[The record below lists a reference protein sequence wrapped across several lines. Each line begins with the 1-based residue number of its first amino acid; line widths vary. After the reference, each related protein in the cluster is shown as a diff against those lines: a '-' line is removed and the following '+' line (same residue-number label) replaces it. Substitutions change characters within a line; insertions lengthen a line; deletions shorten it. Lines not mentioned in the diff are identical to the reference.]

1 MHANRDG
8 PLETEL
14 VEKAASG
21 DRQAFADLLASRYD
35 FIHAV
40 AWRWCGDR
48 QDAEDVA
55 QEVCI
60 RLATAIRGFKGA
72 SRFGTWLYTITLN
85 AARDQLR
92 KRRREQWRETAYLRE
107 QATLGEGPPED
118 EGTEE
123 LWQAVRRLPDKQ
135 RDAVLLIYG
144 EGLTHAA
151 AAEVLGCAETT
162 ISWHV
167 HEARKRLKVL
177 LRDAA

>member
-1 MHANRDG
+1 M
-8 PLETEL
+8 ETEL

-21 DRQAFADLLASRYD
+21 DRQAFAALVEGRYD

-48 QDAEDVA
+48 QDAEDIA

-60 RLATAIRGFKGA
+60 RLAGAIRGFKGA
-72 SRFGTWLYTITLN
+72 SRFGTWLYTVTLN

-92 KRRREQWRETAYLRE
+92 KRRRAEWRDAAYLRE
-107 QATLGEGPPED
+107 QAVLDDAPADDGN
-118 EGTEE
+118 EE
-123 LWQAVRRLPDKQ
+123 LWQAVRQLPDKQ

-144 EGLTHAA
+144 EGLSHAA
-151 AAEVLGCAETT
+151 AADVLGCAETT

-177 LRDAA
+177 LRDAAA

>member
-1 MHANRDG
+1 M
-8 PLETEL
+8 ETEL

-21 DRQAFADLLASRYD
+21 DRQAFAALVESRYD

-60 RLATAIRGFKGA
+60 RLAGAIRGFKGT
-72 SRFGTWLYTITLN
+72 SRFSTWLYTMTLN
-85 AARDQLR
+85 AARDQMR
-92 KRRREQWRETAYLRE
+92 KRRRAEWRDAAYLRE
-107 QATLGEGPPED
+107 RAVLDDAPADDGN
-118 EGTEE
+118 EE
-123 LWQAVRRLPDKQ
+123 LWQAVRQLPDKQ

-144 EGLTHAA
+144 EGLSHAA
-151 AAEVLGCAETT
+151 AADVLGCAETT

-177 LRDAA
+177 LRDAAA

>member
-1 MHANRDG
+1 M
-8 PLETEL
+8 ETEL
-14 VEKAASG
+14 VEKAAQG
-21 DRQAFADLLASRYD
+21 DRPAFAALIESRYD

-60 RLATAIRGFKGA
+60 RLASAIRGFKGA
-72 SRFGTWLYTITLN
+72 SRFSTWLYSVTLN
-85 AARDQLR
+85 AARDQMR
-92 KRRREQWRETAYLRE
+92 KRRRAEWRDAAYLRE
-107 QATLGEGPPED
+107 QAVLDAGRAED
-118 EGTEE
+118 DGEE
-123 LWQAVRRLPDKQ
+123 LWQAVRQLPDRQ

-144 EGLTHAA
+144 EGLSHAA
-151 AAEVLGCAETT
+151 AADVLGCAETT

>member
-1 MHANRDG
+1 MDA
-8 PLETEL
+8 EL
-14 VEKAASG
+14 IEKAASG
-21 DRQAFADLLASRYD
+21 DRQAFAALVAGRYD

-40 AWRWCGDR
+40 AWRWCGER

-60 RLATAIRGFKGA
+60 KLASAIRGFRGT
-72 SRFGTWLYTITLN
+72 SRFSTWLYTITLN
-85 AARDQLR
+85 VARDHMR
-92 KRRREQWRETAYLRE
+92 KRRRENWRDADYLRE
-107 QATLGEGPPED
+107 QAVAGAGGAEEAGS
-118 EGTEE
+118 EE
-123 LWQAVRRLPDKQ
+123 LWQAVRQLPDKQ

-151 AAEVLGCAETT
+151 AADVLGCAETT

-177 LRDAA
+177 LRDAAA

>member
-1 MHANRDG
+1 M
-8 PLETEL
+8 ETEL

-21 DRQAFADLLASRYD
+21 DRQAFAALIESRYD

-60 RLATAIRGFKGA
+60 RLAHAIRGFKGA
-72 SRFGTWLYTITLN
+72 SRFGTWLYTVTLN
-85 AARDQLR
+85 AARDQMR
-92 KRRREQWRETAYLRE
+92 KRRRAEWRDAAYLRE
-107 QATLGEGPPED
+107 QAVLDDAPAEEGS
-118 EGTEE
+118 EE
-123 LWQAVRRLPDKQ
+123 LWQTVRQLPDKQ

-144 EGLTHAA
+144 EGLSHAA
-151 AAEVLGCAETT
+151 AADVLGCAETT

-177 LRDAA
+177 LRDTAA

>member
-1 MHANRDG
+1 MDA
-8 PLETEL
+8 PLETDL
-14 VEKAASG
+14 VERAASG
-21 DRQAFADLLASRYD
+21 DRQAFAALVESRYD

-55 QEVCI
+55 QEVCM

-72 SRFGTWLYTITLN
+72 SRFGTWLYTVTLN
-85 AARDQLR
+85 AARDQMR
-92 KRRREQWRETAYLRE
+92 KRRRAEWRDATYLRE
-107 QATLGEGPPED
+107 QPGPGGPPED
-118 EGTEE
+118 DGSEE
-123 LWQAVRRLPDKQ
+123 LWQAVRQLPDKQ

-144 EGLTHAA
+144 EGLNHAA

-177 LRDAA
+177 LRDAAA

>member
-1 MHANRDG
+1 M
-8 PLETEL
+8 ETEL
-14 VEKAASG
+14 VEKAAQG
-21 DRQAFADLLASRYD
+21 DRQAFAALIESRYD

-60 RLATAIRGFKGA
+60 RLASAIRGFKGA
-72 SRFGTWLYTITLN
+72 SRFSTWLYSVTLN
-85 AARDQLR
+85 SARDQMR
-92 KRRREQWRETAYLRE
+92 KRRRAEWRDAAYLRE
-107 QATLGEGPPED
+107 QAVLEAGRDED
-118 EGTEE
+118 DGEE
-123 LWQAVRRLPDKQ
+123 LWQAVRQLPDRQ

-144 EGLTHAA
+144 EGLSHAA
-151 AAEVLGCAETT
+151 AADVLGCAETT

>member
-1 MHANRDG
+1 M
-8 PLETEL
+8 ETEL

-21 DRQAFADLLASRYD
+21 DRQAFAALVESRYD

-60 RLATAIRGFKGA
+60 RLAGAIRGFKGA
-72 SRFGTWLYTITLN
+72 SRFGTWLYMVTLN

-92 KRRREQWRETAYLRE
+92 KRRRAEWRDAAYLRE
-107 QATLGEGPPED
+107 RAVLDDAPADDGN
-118 EGTEE
+118 EE
-123 LWQAVRRLPDKQ
+123 LWQAVRQLPDKQ

-144 EGLTHAA
+144 EGLSHAA
-151 AAEVLGCAETT
+151 AADVLGCAETT

-177 LRDAA
+177 LRDAAA

>member
-1 MHANRDG
+1 M
-8 PLETEL
+8 ETEL

-21 DRQAFADLLASRYD
+21 DRQAFAALVEGRYD

-60 RLATAIRGFKGA
+60 RLASAIRGFKGA
-72 SRFGTWLYTITLN
+72 SCFGTWLYSVTLN

-92 KRRREQWRETAYLRE
+92 KRRRAEWRDAAYLRE
-107 QATLGEGPPED
+107 QAVLDDAPADDGN
-118 EGTEE
+118 EE
-123 LWQAVRRLPDKQ
+123 LWQAVRQLPDKQ

-144 EGLTHAA
+144 EGLSHAA
-151 AAEVLGCAETT
+151 AADVLGCAETT

-177 LRDAA
+177 LRDAAA

>member
-1 MHANRDG
+1 M
-8 PLETEL
+8 ETEL
-14 VEKAASG
+14 VEKAALG
-21 DRQAFADLLASRYD
+21 DRQAFAALVESRYD

-60 RLATAIRGFKGA
+60 RLAAAIRGFKGA
-72 SRFGTWLYTITLN
+72 SRFGTWLYTVTLN
-85 AARDQLR
+85 AARDQMR
-92 KRRREQWRETAYLRE
+92 KRRRAEWRDAAYLRE
-107 QATLGEGPPED
+107 QAVLEGGEGEED
-118 EGTEE
+118 NEE
-123 LWQAVRRLPDKQ
+123 LWQAVRQLPDKQ

-144 EGLTHAA
+144 EGLSHAA

-177 LRDAA
+177 LHDAAA

>member
-1 MHANRDG
+1 M
-8 PLETEL
+8 ETEL
-14 VEKAASG
+14 VENAALG
-21 DRQAFADLLASRYD
+21 DRQAFAALIESRYD

-60 RLATAIRGFKGA
+60 RLASAIRGFKGV
-72 SRFGTWLYTITLN
+72 SRFSTWLYTVTLN
-85 AARDQLR
+85 AARDQMR
-92 KRRREQWRETAYLRE
+92 KRRRAEWRDAAYLRE
-107 QATLGEGPPED
+107 QAVLEAGRAED
-118 EGTEE
+118 DGEE
-123 LWQAVRRLPDKQ
+123 LWQAVRQLPDRQ

-144 EGLTHAA
+144 EGLSHAA
-151 AAEVLGCAETT
+151 AADVLGCAETT

>member
-1 MHANRDG
+1 M
-8 PLETEL
+8 ETEL

-21 DRQAFADLLASRYD
+21 DRQAFAALVESRYD

-60 RLATAIRGFKGA
+60 RLASTIRGFKGT
-72 SRFGTWLYTITLN
+72 SRLSTWLYTVTLN
-85 AARDQLR
+85 AARDQMR
-92 KRRREQWRETAYLRE
+92 KRRRAEWRDAAYLRE
-107 QATLGEGPPED
+107 QVVQDNNRPDD
-118 EGTEE
+118 EGSEE
-123 LWQAVRRLPDKQ
+123 LWHAVRQLPDKQ

-144 EGLTHAA
+144 EGLNHAA

-177 LRDAA
+177 LRDAAA

>member
-1 MHANRDG
+1 M
-8 PLETEL
+8 ETEL

-21 DRQAFADLLASRYD
+21 DRQAFAALVESRYD

-60 RLATAIRGFKGA
+60 RLAGAIRGFKGA
-72 SRFGTWLYTITLN
+72 SRFSTWLYTVTLN
-85 AARDQLR
+85 AARDQMR
-92 KRRREQWRETAYLRE
+92 KRRRAEWRDAAYLRE
-107 QATLGEGPPED
+107 RAVLDDAPADDGN
-118 EGTEE
+118 EE
-123 LWQAVRRLPDKQ
+123 LWQAVRQLPDKQ

-144 EGLTHAA
+144 EGLSHAA
-151 AAEVLGCAETT
+151 AASVLVCADSTM
-162 ISWHV
+162 SGQV

-177 LRDAA
+177 LRDAAA

>member
-1 MHANRDG
+1 
-8 PLETEL
+8 LETEL

-21 DRQAFADLLASRYD
+21 DRQAFAALVESRYD

-40 AWRWCGDR
+40 AWRWCGNR

-60 RLATAIRGFKGA
+60 RLAGAIRGFKGT
-72 SRFGTWLYTITLN
+72 SRFGTWLYTVTLN

-92 KRRREQWRETAYLRE
+92 KRRRSEWRDATYLRE
-107 QATLGEGPPED
+107 QATPDGGTD
-118 EGTEE
+118 ESECEE
-123 LWQAVRRLPDKQ
+123 LWQAVQQLPEKQ

-151 AAEVLGCAETT
+151 AADVLGCAETT

-177 LRDAA
+177 LRDVAA

>member
-1 MHANRDG
+1 M
-8 PLETEL
+8 ETEL
-14 VEKAASG
+14 VEKAALG
-21 DRQAFADLLASRYD
+21 DRQAFAALIESRYD

-60 RLATAIRGFKGA
+60 RLASAIRGFKGV
-72 SRFGTWLYTITLN
+72 SRFSTWLYAVTLN
-85 AARDQLR
+85 AARDQMR
-92 KRRREQWRETAYLRE
+92 KRRRAEWRDAAYLRE
-107 QATLGEGPPED
+107 QAVLEGGPSE
-118 EGTEE
+118 EGSEE
-123 LWQAVRRLPDKQ
+123 LWQAVRQLPDKQ

-144 EGLTHAA
+144 EGLSHAA
-151 AAEVLGCAETT
+151 AADVLGCAETT

-177 LRDAA
+177 LRDAAA

>member
-1 MHANRDG
+1 MEA
-8 PLETEL
+8 EL
-14 VEKAASG
+14 IEKAASG
-21 DRQAFADLLASRYD
+21 DRQAFAALVSGRYD

-40 AWRWCGDR
+40 AWRWCGER

-60 RLATAIRGFKGA
+60 KLASAIRGFRGT
-72 SRFGTWLYTITLN
+72 SQFSTWLYTITLN
-85 AARDQLR
+85 VARDQMR
-92 KRRREQWRETAYLRE
+92 KRRRENWRDADYLRE
-107 QATLGEGPPED
+107 QAVAGGGHAEEAGS
-118 EGTEE
+118 EE
-123 LWQAVRRLPDKQ
+123 LWQAVRQLPDKQ

-151 AAEVLGCAETT
+151 AADVLGCAETT

-177 LRDAA
+177 LRDAAA

>member
-1 MHANRDG
+1 M
-8 PLETEL
+8 ETEL
-14 VEKAASG
+14 VEKAALG
-21 DRQAFADLLASRYD
+21 DRQAFAALIESRYD

-60 RLATAIRGFKGA
+60 RLASAIRGFKGA
-72 SRFGTWLYTITLN
+72 SRFGTWLYSVTLN
-85 AARDQLR
+85 AARDQMR
-92 KRRREQWRETAYLRE
+92 KRRRAEWRDAAYSRE
-107 QATLGEGPPED
+107 RAVLESGGEED
-118 EGTEE
+118 DTEA
-123 LWQAVRRLPDKQ
+123 LWQAVRQLPYKQ

-144 EGLTHAA
+144 EGLSHSAA
-151 AAEVLGCAETT
+151 ADVLGCAETT

-177 LRDAA
+177 LSDAAA

>member
-1 MHANRDG
+1 M
-8 PLETEL
+8 ETEL
-14 VEKAASG
+14 VEKAALG
-21 DRQAFADLLASRYD
+21 DRQAFAALIEGRYD

-60 RLATAIRGFKGA
+60 RLASAIRGFKGA
-72 SRFGTWLYTITLN
+72 SRFCTWLYAVTLN
-85 AARDQLR
+85 AARDQMR
-92 KRRREQWRETAYLRE
+92 KRRRAEWRDAAYLRE
-107 QATLGEGPPED
+107 KAVLED
-118 EGTEE
+118 HSADDGGEE

-151 AAEVLGCAETT
+151 AADVLGCAETT

-177 LRDAA
+177 LRDAAA

>member
-1 MHANRDG
+1 V
-8 PLETEL
+8 ETEL
-14 VEKAASG
+14 VEKAALG
-21 DRQAFADLLASRYD
+21 DRQAFAALVEGRYD

-60 RLATAIRGFKGA
+60 RLAGAIRGFKGA
-72 SRFGTWLYTITLN
+72 SRFGTWLYSVTLN
-85 AARDQLR
+85 AARDQMR
-92 KRRREQWRETAYLRE
+92 KRRRAEWRDAAYMRE
-107 QATLGEGPPED
+107 QGVLDGGSGD
-118 EGTEE
+118 DGSEE
-123 LWQAVRRLPDKQ
+123 LWHAVRQLPDKQ

-144 EGLTHAA
+144 EGLSHAA
-151 AAEVLGCAETT
+151 AADVLGCAETT

-177 LRDAA
+177 LRDAAA

>member
-1 MHANRDG
+1 V
-8 PLETEL
+8 ETEL
-14 VEKAASG
+14 VEKAALG
-21 DRQAFADLLASRYD
+21 DRQAFAALVESRYD

-60 RLATAIRGFKGA
+60 RLAGAIRGFKGA
-72 SRFGTWLYTITLN
+72 SRFGTWLYTVTLN
-85 AARDQLR
+85 AARDQMR
-92 KRRREQWRETAYLRE
+92 KRRRAEWREAAYLRE
-107 QATLGEGPPED
+107 RAILESGPDEDAGEA
-118 EGTEE
+118 
-123 LWQAVRRLPDKQ
+123 LWQAVRQLPEKQ

-144 EGLTHAA
+144 EGLSHAA
-151 AAEVLGCAETT
+151 ASEVLGCAETT

-177 LRDAA
+177 LRDAAA

>member
-1 MHANRDG
+1 M
-8 PLETEL
+8 ETEL
-14 VEKAASG
+14 VEKATQG
-21 DRQAFADLLASRYD
+21 DRQAFAALVESRYD

-60 RLATAIRGFKGA
+60 RLAGAIGGFKGA
-72 SRFGTWLYTITLN
+72 SRFSTWLYSVTLN
-85 AARDQLR
+85 AARDQMR
-92 KRRREQWRETAYLRE
+92 KRRRAEWRDAAYMRE
-107 QATLGEGPPED
+107 KAVLDTGSAEADTED
-118 EGTEE
+118 
-123 LWQAVRRLPDKQ
+123 LWEAVRQLPDKQ

-144 EGLTHAA
+144 EGLSHAA
-151 AAEVLGCAETT
+151 AADVLGCAETT

-177 LRDAA
+177 LRDAAA

>member
-1 MHANRDG
+1 M
-8 PLETEL
+8 ETEL
-14 VEKAASG
+14 VEKAAQG
-21 DRQAFADLLASRYD
+21 DRQAFAALIESRYD

-60 RLATAIRGFKGA
+60 RLASAIRGFKGA
-72 SRFGTWLYTITLN
+72 SRFSTWLYSVTLN
-85 AARDQLR
+85 AARDQMR
-92 KRRREQWRETAYLRE
+92 KRRRAAWRDAAYLRE
-107 QATLGEGPPED
+107 QVVLEAGRDED
-118 EGTEE
+118 DGEE
-123 LWQAVRRLPDKQ
+123 LWQAVRQLPDRQ

-144 EGLTHAA
+144 EGLSHAA
-151 AAEVLGCAETT
+151 AADVLGCAETT

>member
-1 MHANRDG
+1 M
-8 PLETEL
+8 
-14 VEKAASG
+14 EKAASG
-21 DRQAFADLLASRYD
+21 DRAAFARLVESRYD

-40 AWRWCGDR
+40 AWRWCGNR

-60 RLATAIRGFKGA
+60 RLASAIRGFKGT
-72 SRFGTWLYTITLN
+72 SRFTTWIYAITLN

-92 KRRREQWRETAYLRE
+92 QRRRAQGRDAAWLRE
-107 QATLGEGPPED
+107 QTTLSAGEAED
-118 EGTEE
+118 DGGEA
-123 LWQAVRRLPDKQ
+123 LWLAVGQLPDRQ

-162 ISWHV
+162 MSWHV

-177 LRDAA
+177 LRAGASVTEG